1 MIKRISFIPILI
13 TFALFFLISPP
24 VFPATINVPGDYSTV
39 QAAIDA
45 ASSGDLISVSPGIY
59 NEAIT
64 LADNVNLKSITG
76 ASETFLDGDGLG
88 DSVVT
93 MESNSTLDG
102 FTVRNGT
109 GQTYGGAYKVAGGI
123 FCNAKDNVT
132 IQNCIIDNNTV
143 TDTGVGILG
152 AFGAGMT
159 ILDTTN
165 STLSNCTFSNNEI
178 TSGNGGGA
186 IAILS
191 SSGNHGWTITNCI
204 FDNNT
209 SATQGGA
216 ILVSGMAI
224 TDLTFTDCTFSN
236 NTASGALGAGAGL
249 RVGMDSSSDT
259 LTFTLNRCTFYNNT
273 AGIGAGA
280 YLEDGTITVTNCLFY
295 SNTQTYSAFTAGG
308 LRLSSNVVDTVST
321 VTNCTFANNTG
332 SGIMISIDA
341 ESSTATVK
349 NCSFYGNS
357 GYGIYEGHTSADA
370 TPINCLLYNNKSGVF
385 YDENLTTYSVEQLP
399 AIAGAINN
407 IDADPRF
414 IDSDNNNYHL
424 QALSLGYSHDSPCI
438 DTGRQGI
445 GAPTNDLDGN
455 PRPQG
460 SEADIGCYEASSTAT
475 RLANLT
481 KAANRN
487 RATYGDIVTY
497 SLTIKNTSTENMVN
511 TTIRDTLP
519 KGIKYIKGT
528 AKLDNTKISNPSSNR
543 RTKGFSLGTLLA
555 NTIYTLKYKTVIGA
569 GSSYGRA
576 TNRATLTSQQATDL
590 SPTAEETI
598 TIIPNPLFNASTII
612 GKVFHDTNQNGYQ
625 DKGELGLFDV
635 TLITED
641 GFMVTTDA
649 HGRYHIDGLKP
660 QTKVIA
666 VMTKTLPKGY
676 TLTTPNPVLLK
687 LTPALTLK
695 ANFGV
700 YVPEK

>member
-1 MIKRISFIPILI
+1 MPKPKSFLKIISLIL
-13 TFALFFLISPP
+13 FSLFLFLPNIIA
-24 VFPATINVPGDYSTV
+24 ATINIPGDYSTI
-39 QAAIDA
+39 QAGIDA
-45 ASSGDLISVSPGIY
+45 AVSGDTVIVGANTY
-59 NEAIT
+59 HENVT
-64 LADNVNLKSITG
+64 LADGIILRSQSG
-76 ASETFLDGDGLG
+76 ATSTVIDADGSG
-88 DSVVT
+88 SVVT
-93 MESNSTLDG
+93 MTDSSTLDG
-102 FTVRNGT
+102 FTVQNGAGT
-109 GQTYGGAYKVAGGI
+109 VYLGAYQTGGGI
-123 FCNAKDNVT
+123 YSDGVDNVT
-132 IQNCIIDNNTV
+132 VQNCIITNNSV
-143 TDTGVGILG
+143 SGSGLVGALG
-152 AFGAGMT
+152 GGMVA
-159 ILDTTN
+159 IDTTN
-165 STLSNCTFSNNEI
+165 LTISNCTFSNNST
-178 TSGNGGGA
+178 TSTGGDGGGLT
-186 IAILS
+186 IAALNLDAS
-191 SSGNHGWTITNCI
+191 TTI
-204 FDNNT
+204 
-209 SATQGGA
+209 
-216 ILVSGMAI
+216 
-224 TDLTFTDCTFSN
+224 TDCTFDSNTSSLYSGALRMTQSGGNTHTFTCSRSIFSN
-236 NTASGALGAGAGL
+236 NTAISSGASLGGGL
-249 RVGMDSSSDT
+249 IVG
-259 LTFTLNRCTFYNNT
+259 
-273 AGIGAGA
+273 
-280 YLEDGTITVTNCLFY
+280 EGTITLDNCLIY
-295 SNTQTYSAFTAGG
+295 GNSTGDG
-308 LRLSSNVVDTVST
+308 LGIQGLYIYVVIEDATVNI
-321 VTNCTFANNTG
+321 TNCTIANNT
-332 SGIMISIDA
+332 
-341 ESSTATVK
+341 STGVSAAGVYLSTGGGTVTSTFK
-349 NCSFYGNS
+349 NCIIVNND
-357 GYGIYEGHTSADA
+357 GYGIVEGHVDTDA
-370 TPINCLLYNNKSGVF
+370 TPINCLFYNNSGGAF
-385 YDENLTTYSVEQLP
+385 YDEVKTTYSVEQLP

-460 SEADIGCYEASSTAT
+460 DEADIGCYEASSTAT

-511 TTIRDTLP
+511 TTIQDTLP

-700 YVPEK
+700 YMPE